1 MVRAK
6 LKTDKEWIKKKVGSF
21 PRWHY
26 EFDLNGVKT
35 PVFRPDH
42 AIRHPLRRE
51 HIFPKLL
58 EVCGGSF
65 AGKRILDLG
74 CNAGWWSVEA
84 VKKSADFVLGI
95 DARDMH
101 IEQARF
107 VAKVLGIKNV
117 EFRKMNVY
125 EISKDTI
132 GEFDV
137 TFCFGLLYH
146 VNKPLSLLEKI
157 YEVTK
162 EVVAVDTA
170 VLNRPVLVSRNPIF
184 LIAESI
190 KHMIFRNHR
199 SGACVLLRYEEADD
213 PRATYRNGIVCLPT
227 LEAVVM
233 MLKQA
238 GFREEI
244 VLENGGNLPADYLEN
259 KRFSIITFK
268 QTEGNE

>member
-1 MVRAK
+1 MVKTK
-6 LKTDKEWIKKKVGSF
+6 LKKNKEWIKKKVNSF

-26 EFDLNGVKT
+26 EFNLNGVKT

-84 VKKSADFVLGI
+84 VKKGADFVLGV

-107 VAKVLGIKNV
+107 VTKVLGIRNV

-125 EISKDTI
+125 EISKDTV

-146 VNKPLSLLEKI
+146 VNKPLYLLEKI
-157 YEVTK
+157 YEVTRQ
-162 EVVAVDTA
+162 VTVVDTA
-170 VLNRPVLVSRNPIF
+170 VLNRPVLISRNPILF
-184 LIAESI
+184 ISRLLR
-190 KHMIFRNHR
+190 HMICGNTMP
-199 SGACVLLRYEEADD
+199 GAYFSLRHEEADD
-213 PRATYRNGIVCLPT
+213 PRATHESGIVCLPT
-227 LEAVVM
+227 LDAVKM
-233 MLKQA
+233 MLRAVGLKK
-238 GFREEI
+238 I
-244 VLENGGNLPADYLEN
+244 VVLKNKGKLPKDYLRNE
-259 KRFSIITFK
+259 RFSIIALK
-268 QTEGNE
+268 GDEL

>member
-1 MVRAK
+1 M
-6 LKTDKEWIKKKVGSF
+6 KTNKEWIKKKVGSF

-26 EFDLNGVKT
+26 EFYLNGIKT

-84 VKKSADFVLGI
+84 IKRDADFVLGV

-107 VAKVLGIKNV
+107 VTKVLEIKNA

-125 EISKDTI
+125 EISKDTV

-146 VNKPLSLLEKI
+146 VNKPLYLLEKI

-162 EVVAVDTA
+162 EVVVVDTA
-170 VLNRPVLVSRNPIF
+170 VLNVHVPFNRNPILF
-184 LIAESI
+184 IAELL
-190 KHMIFRNHR
+190 KHMVFRNHMSR
-199 SGACVLLRYEEADD
+199 ACIMLRYEEADD
-213 PRATYRNGIVCLPT
+213 PRAAYRNGIVCLPT

-238 GFREEI
+238 GFRKEI
-244 VLENGGNLPADYLEN
+244 ILENEGKLPADYLEN
-259 KRFSIITFK
+259 KRFSIIAFK
-268 QTEGNE
+268 QTERDK